1 MIAPGQSKDGV
12 GVARRPPL
20 STLAPVVFAPVAL
33 AALAL
38 VVLTLPGCGP
48 NGDASVG
55 LPGTKTPVP
64 RLAGV
69 VLEPNGE
76 LVKAGPLWWPGSV
89 DLVARAY
96 AQTNNVEPV
105 GPDELV
111 TLSLIDQAD
120 AADGQLGN
128 TGGHTP
134 LVIAY
139 TNTNPDGS
147 YEILNAAVGDVD
159 VCRLMVSVGSGPTL
173 TRAFVFNSLTN
184 IDYKS
189 EAVVRVVLDRLTMAP
204 PVQLCDFTS
213 AGLKSIADAVAVAT
227 VPASGDTV
235 FTINADAFAL
245 AEASCRVQAAIE
257 QATNVPVQPPPHC
270 VGTPP
275 PG

>member
-1 MIAPGQSKDGV
+1 MIVRGQSKNGV
-12 GVARRPPL
+12 GILRRPPP

-38 VVLTLPGCGP
+38 AVLTLPGCGP
-48 NGDASVG
+48 NGDASAT
-55 LPGTKTPVP
+55 LSGTKTDVP

-69 VLEPNGE
+69 VLAPNGE
-76 LVKAGPLWWPGSV
+76 LAKAGPSWWPGSV
-89 DLVARAY
+89 DFVARAY
-96 AQTNNVEPV
+96 AQTNVEPV

-111 TLSLIDQAD
+111 TLSLVDQVD

-139 TNTNPDGS
+139 ANTNPDGT
-147 YEILNAAVGDVD
+147 YEILNRAVGDLD

-189 EAVVRVVLDRLTMAP
+189 EAVVRVVLDRLTMTP

-213 AGLKSIADAVAVAT
+213 TGLQNIAQAVAVAT
-227 VPASGDTV
+227 VPASGDTI

-245 AEASCRVQAAIE
+245 AEVSCRVQAAIT
-257 QATNVPVQPPPHC
+257 QATNVPVQPTPRC